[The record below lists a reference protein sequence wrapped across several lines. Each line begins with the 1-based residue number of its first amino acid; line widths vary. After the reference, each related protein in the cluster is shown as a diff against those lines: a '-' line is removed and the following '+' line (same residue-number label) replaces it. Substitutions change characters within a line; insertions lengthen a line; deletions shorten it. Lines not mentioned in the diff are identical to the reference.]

1 MLIVA
6 GRVKVRPETRAE
18 AAQAALKMVKATLA
32 EPGCKTYGF
41 YADLEDPNTF
51 LIFEVWDNE
60 AALTAHFGT
69 PHMAEFNSVVPN
81 FLAAPPIIDRYDVSQ
96 VTKMM

>member
-1 MLIVA
+1 MLVIA
-6 GRVKVRPETRAE
+6 GKIKVKPETRAE

-41 YADLEDPNTF
+41 YAELEDPNTF
-51 LIFEVWDNE
+51 LIFEVWESE
-60 AALTAHFGT
+60 AALMQHFQT
-69 PHMAEFNSVVPN
+69 PHMAEFNAAAPRY
-81 FLAAPPIIDRYDVSQ
+81 LAAPPSIDRYDVSS